1 MDIKRSGI
9 ESRIKE
15 LEKNR
20 EILMQNLRSLQTQLI
35 ATEGGIAV
43 LKEQLATQP
52 EKPAKKP

>member
-35 ATEGGIAV
+35 ATEGGIDV

-52 EKPAKKP
+52 EKTAKGK